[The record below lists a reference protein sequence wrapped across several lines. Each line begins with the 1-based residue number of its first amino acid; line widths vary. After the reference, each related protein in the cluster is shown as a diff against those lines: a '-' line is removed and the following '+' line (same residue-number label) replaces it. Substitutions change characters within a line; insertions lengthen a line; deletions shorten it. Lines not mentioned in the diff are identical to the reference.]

1 MKILSINNTSD
12 VYGASRCMERVFG
25 RFAQQGHEVHAV
37 LPNPGPLVDLL
48 EARGVHVH
56 LHPGLSVIERIQ
68 FRSVFG
74 CLRFLFLF
82 PISALWLAALIL
94 RLKIDVVHTNTV
106 VIPTPA
112 IAALITGRRHI
123 WHIRD
128 LVGEFGWLWKPYQRY
143 ICLLSSAVIAISQT
157 VLEQFHPDWRS
168 KVHVIYDGL
177 DEMEAAS
184 NPVRE
189 REFRQAF
196 PADAPLI
203 GVVGRIKWHR
213 KGQEVFV
220 HAAALLREKHPN
232 VRYAIVGSA
241 APGNEDHVV
250 RLRELIT
257 SYGLDDTV
265 TLTGDTDDPASVFA
279 AFDIAVVPPILPEP
293 FGCVVS
299 EAMIVGTPVVGS
311 RCGGIA
317 EQIVDE
323 VSGILFT
330 PGDATALAEALN
342 RLLDDPALRERI
354 AMEGVRRVR
363 NTFTLESTYQ
373 AMAALFEKVASPH
386 LDAAPRTQS
395 L

>member
-1 MKILSINNTSD
+1 
-12 VYGASRCMERVFG
+12 MERVFG
-25 RFAQQGHEVHAV
+25 RFADEGHEVHAV
-37 LPNPGPLVDLL
+37 LPSPGPLVDML

-68 FRSVFG
+68 FRSVLG
-74 CLRFLFLF
+74 CIRFLLLLPF
-82 PISALWLAALIL
+82 SALWLAALIVRL
-94 RLKIDVVHTNTV
+94 RIDVVHTNTV

-157 VLEQFHPDWRS
+157 VFDQFHPSWTG

-177 DEMEAAS
+177 NEIESAP

-189 REFRQAF
+189 REFRQMF
-196 PADAPLI
+196 PVGAQLV

-220 HAAALLREKHPN
+220 HAAALLRQRHPD
-232 VRYAIVGSA
+232 VCYAIVGSA
-241 APGNEDHVV
+241 APGNEAHVT
-250 RLRELIT
+250 RLRELIS
-257 SYGLDDTV
+257 SYGLDDAV
-265 TLTGDTDDPASVFA
+265 ALTGDTDDPASAFA
-279 AFDIAVVPPILPEP
+279 AFDIAVAPPILPEP

-330 PGDATALAEALN
+330 PGDAKALAKALH
-342 RLLDDPALRERI
+342 RLLEDPALRERLALGGI
-354 AMEGVRRVR
+354 RRVR
-363 NTFTLESTYQ
+363 NEFTLESTYK
-373 AMAALFEKVASPH
+373 AMVSLFGNLAAPP
-386 LDAAPRTQS
+386 LDIAPRTQP